1 MVTTTRSEEK
11 APRRGLGRRGRA
23 WVCAALALALAAP
36 AGAADVDGR
45 IERIEEQLRALQA
58 ELDELRAEKR
68 AEEKREAEQAR
79 KTDVLADTVESL
91 KEQLTVPAEKPLE
104 GRHGLAPAASKVYGV
119 ERGLSIGGYGEALFA
134 KPVKDKGGASAIAD
148 FQRFVLYTG
157 YKFSD
162 RILVNAEIEFEH
174 GTTDDTIS
182 ASDGAVSLEFAYLDF
197 FLREWA
203 NARAGLLLVPVGLI
217 NERHEPTTFFGV
229 NRPEVARRLIP
240 TTWRELGAGLFGRIG
255 ESLEYRMYGIVG
267 MNARGFDASG
277 IRGGRQSGNR
287 SRAEDFAF
295 VGRLDYE
302 PGPALRLG
310 TSVYTGEGGQGQT
323 VDGVRIPSS
332 QLTLWEGHGE
342 WRSWGL
348 RLRGLLAA
356 SFLEDARQLT
366 GALRRTGDIGLDETI
381 AGQMI
386 GGYVEAAYDVLPWLW
401 PETEQALAPF
411 VRFSYLNTQWQTPRG
426 DVGIGEPLGPDGR
439 FQDRIWTVGLD
450 YKPMP
455 QVVLKLD
462 YRDFN
467 PVAGSRPSSVNLGIG
482 FVF

>member
-1 MVTTTRSEEK
+1 MVGTTASRK
-11 APRRGLGRRGRA
+11 ALGRALQRCGSA
-23 WVCAALALALAAP
+23 WLCAALALALAAP
-36 AGAADVDGR
+36 VRAADVDGR
-45 IERIEEQLRALQA
+45 IERLEQQLRALQK

-68 AEEKREAEQAR
+68 AESEREAEQER

-134 KPVKDKGGASAIAD
+134 KPVKDKNGTSAIAD

-157 YKFSD
+157 YKFTD
-162 RILVNAEIEFEH
+162 RILLNAEIEFEH
-174 GTTDDTIS
+174 ASTEGSLS
-182 ASDGAVSLEFAYLDF
+182 AGDGEVSLEFGYLDF
-197 FLREWA
+197 FLRDWA

-217 NERHEPTTFFGV
+217 NEMHEPTTFFGV

-240 TTWRELGAGLFGRIG
+240 TTWRELGAGLFGRVG
-255 ESLEYRMYGIVG
+255 ESFEYRMYGIVG
-267 MNARGFDASG
+267 MNARGFEASG

-295 VGRLDYE
+295 VGRLDYA
-302 PGPALRLG
+302 PDAALRVG
-310 TSVYTGEGGQGQT
+310 ASVYTGEGGQGQN

-332 QLTLWEGHGE
+332 QLTLVEGHGE

-356 SFLEDARQLT
+356 SFLEDARELT
-366 GALRRTGDIGLDETI
+366 AALRRTGDIELDETI

-401 PETEQALAPF
+401 PETEQSLSPF
-411 VRFSYLNTQWQTPRG
+411 FRFSYLNTQWATPRG
-426 DVGIGEPLGPDGR
+426 DVGVGRPLGPDGR

-450 YKPMP
+450 YKPIP

-467 PVAGSRPSSVNLGIG
+467 PVAGSRPSSVNLGLG